1 MWTVVSDPEV
11 KDFVSQFSKLIID
24 IITLQATTEV
34 NLAEFQ

>member
-24 IITLQATTEV
+24 ISTLQSTTEV